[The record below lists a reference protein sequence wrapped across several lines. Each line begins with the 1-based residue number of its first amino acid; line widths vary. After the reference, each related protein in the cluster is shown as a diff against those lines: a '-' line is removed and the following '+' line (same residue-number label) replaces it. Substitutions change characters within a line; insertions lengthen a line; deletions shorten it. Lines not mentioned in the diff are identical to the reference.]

1 MAAHGSAFPIAK
13 LALNNS
19 VPPILMASLRMGLVL
34 IILIPFWRF
43 RIPNKKYFLPLL
55 AFSISMGVM
64 VYVFMNL
71 SLYHSSIISPII
83 VGSQFSPIKS
93 LATLPMAL
101 SIVGVAIF
109 AIFAA
114 KLMSIIGRRAGFIF
128 ASVGSSLAALMA
140 AYSIIIE
147 SFLLFNLGC
156 FLLGAG
162 VAFSHQYRFA
172 AVETVSKDMAPKAIS
187 IILLAGIGSAFIGPN
202 LANISKEII
211 PEHLYAGSYIAL
223 AILTLSSTIFLLFY
237 KDNHKPNNFVK
248 KDTRSYFELISQP
261 RFLQALIASAFAY
274 AVMSFLMTA
283 TPISMHVME
292 KISLSKTGLVIQ
304 LHIAA
309 MFLPSLIT
317 GNLIKKFGHS
327 KIMYAGV
334 VLFSITILTS
344 LFEQNFVNYLTALVF
359 LGFGWNFLFISGTSL
374 LVLTYKEDEKFKAQG
389 FNDLIVYSIQAV
401 ASLSAGIFLNLTSWK
416 TMNLICIIFLIIIVI
431 STLRADFKEKK

>member
-1 MAAHGSAFPIAK
+1 MNKNLWLLILSQIFAFTAAPVTVFLSG
-13 LALNNS
+13 
-19 VPPILMASLRMGLVL
+19 
-34 IILIPFWRF
+34 II
-43 RIPNKKYFLPLL
+43 
-55 AFSISMGVM
+55 
-64 VYVFMNL
+64 
-71 SLYHSSIISPII
+71 
-83 VGSQFSPIKS
+83 GSQFSPIKS

-101 SIVGVAIF
+101 SIVGIAIF
-109 AIFAA
+109 AFFAA
-114 KLMSIIGRRAGFIF
+114 KIMSIIGRRAGFIL

-140 AYSIIIE
+140 SYSIIIE

-172 AVETVSKDMAPKAIS
+172 AVETVNKDMAPKAIS

-211 PEHLYAGSYIAL
+211 SDHLYAGSYVAL

-237 KDNHKPNNFVK
+237 EDNHRPSNFVK
-248 KDTRSYFELISQP
+248 KNTRSYFELIGQP
-261 RFLQALIASAFAY
+261 RFLQALIASSFAY

-292 KISLSKTGLVIQ
+292 KISLAKTGLVIQ

-327 KIMYAGV
+327 KIMYSGV
-334 VLFSITILTS
+334 FLFSITILTS
-344 LFEQNFVNYLTALVF
+344 LFEQNFINYLIALIF

-374 LVLTYKEDEKFKAQG
+374 LVLSYKEEEKFKAQG
-389 FNDLIVYSIQAV
+389 FNDLIVYTVQAI
-401 ASLSAGIFLNLTSWK
+401 ASLSAGIFISLTSWK
-416 TMNLICIIFLIIIVI
+416 TMNLVCIIFLIIIII
-431 STLRADFKEKK
+431 STFRADLKQKS

>member
-1 MAAHGSAFPIAK
+1 MNKNLWLLILSQIFAFTAAPVTVFLSG
-13 LALNNS
+13 
-19 VPPILMASLRMGLVL
+19 
-34 IILIPFWRF
+34 II
-43 RIPNKKYFLPLL
+43 
-55 AFSISMGVM
+55 
-64 VYVFMNL
+64 
-71 SLYHSSIISPII
+71 
-83 VGSQFSPIKS
+83 GSQFSPIKS

-114 KLMSIIGRRAGFIF
+114 KVMSIIGRRAGFIF

-401 ASLSAGIFLNLTSWK
+401 ASLSAGIFLNLTNWK

>member
-1 MAAHGSAFPIAK
+1 
-13 LALNNS
+13 
-19 VPPILMASLRMGLVL
+19 
-34 IILIPFWRF
+34 
-43 RIPNKKYFLPLL
+43 
-55 AFSISMGVM
+55 
-64 VYVFMNL
+64 
-71 SLYHSSIISPII
+71 
-83 VGSQFSPIKS
+83 
-93 LATLPMAL
+93 
-101 SIVGVAIF
+101 
-109 AIFAA
+109 
-114 KLMSIIGRRAGFIF
+114 
-128 ASVGSSLAALMA
+128 
-140 AYSIIIE
+140 
-147 SFLLFNLGC
+147 
-156 FLLGAG
+156 
-162 VAFSHQYRFA
+162 
-172 AVETVSKDMAPKAIS
+172 
-187 IILLAGIGSAFIGPN
+187 
-202 LANISKEII
+202 
-211 PEHLYAGSYIAL
+211 
-223 AILTLSSTIFLLFY
+223 
-237 KDNHKPNNFVK
+237 
-248 KDTRSYFELISQP
+248 
-261 RFLQALIASAFAY
+261 
-274 AVMSFLMTA
+274 
-283 TPISMHVME
+283 MHVME

>member
-1 MAAHGSAFPIAK
+1 MNKNLWLLILSQIFAFTAAPVTVFLSG
-13 LALNNS
+13 
-19 VPPILMASLRMGLVL
+19 
-34 IILIPFWRF
+34 II
-43 RIPNKKYFLPLL
+43 
-55 AFSISMGVM
+55 
-64 VYVFMNL
+64 
-71 SLYHSSIISPII
+71 
-83 VGSQFSPIKS
+83 GSQFSPIKS

-101 SIVGVAIF
+101 SIVGIAIF
-109 AIFAA
+109 AFFAA
-114 KLMSIIGRRAGFIF
+114 KIMSIIGRRAGFIL

-140 AYSIIIE
+140 SYSIIIE

-172 AVETVSKDMAPKAIS
+172 AVETVNKDMAPKAIS

-211 PEHLYAGSYIAL
+211 SDHLYAGSYVVL

-237 KDNHKPNNFVK
+237 EDNHRPSNFVK
-248 KDTRSYFELISQP
+248 KNTRSYFELIGQP
-261 RFLQALIASAFAY
+261 RFLQALIASSFAY

-292 KISLSKTGLVIQ
+292 KISLAKTGLVIQ

-327 KIMYAGV
+327 KIMYSGV
-334 VLFSITILTS
+334 FLFSITILTS
-344 LFEQNFVNYLTALVF
+344 LFEQNFINYLIALIF

-374 LVLTYKEDEKFKAQG
+374 LVLSYKEEEKFKAQG
-389 FNDLIVYSIQAV
+389 FNDLIVFSTMALG
-401 ASLSAGIFLNLTSWK
+401 SLSAGIAVSLASWKILNLF
-416 TMNLICIIFLIIIVI
+416 CIPFLFLIIA
-431 STLRADFKEKK
+431 STINADLRDKKNPSRKSTTGV

>member
-1 MAAHGSAFPIAK
+1 
-13 LALNNS
+13 
-19 VPPILMASLRMGLVL
+19 MGHVYG
-34 IILIPFWRF
+34 RQ
-43 RIPNKKYFLPLL
+43 
-55 AFSISMGVM
+55 
-64 VYVFMNL
+64 VYVLMNKNLWLLIL
-71 SLYHSSIISPII
+71 SQIFAFTAAPVTVFLSGII
-83 VGSQFSPIKS
+83 GSQFSPIKS

-114 KLMSIIGRRAGFIF
+114 KVMSIIGRRAGFIF

-401 ASLSAGIFLNLTSWK
+401 ASLSAGIFLNLTNWK
-416 TMNLICIIFLIIIVI
+416 TMNLICIIFLIVIII

>member
-1 MAAHGSAFPIAK
+1 LVHVHG
-13 LALNNS
+13 
-19 VPPILMASLRMGLVL
+19 RQ
-34 IILIPFWRF
+34 
-43 RIPNKKYFLPLL
+43 
-55 AFSISMGVM
+55 
-64 VYVFMNL
+64 VYVLMNKNLWLLIL
-71 SLYHSSIISPII
+71 SQIFAFTAAPVTVFLSGII
-83 VGSQFSPIKS
+83 GSQFSPIKS

-128 ASVGSSLAALMA
+128 ASIGSSLAALMA

-211 PEHLYAGSYIAL
+211 SEHLYAGSYIAL

-401 ASLSAGIFLNLTSWK
+401 ASLSAGIFLNLTNWK

>member
-1 MAAHGSAFPIAK
+1 
-13 LALNNS
+13 
-19 VPPILMASLRMGLVL
+19 MGHVYG
-34 IILIPFWRF
+34 RQ
-43 RIPNKKYFLPLL
+43 
-55 AFSISMGVM
+55 
-64 VYVFMNL
+64 VYVLMNKNLWLLIL
-71 SLYHSSIISPII
+71 SQIFAFTAAPVTVFLSGII
-83 VGSQFSPIKS
+83 GSQFSPIKS

-114 KLMSIIGRRAGFIF
+114 KVMSIIGRRAGFIF

-172 AVETVSKDMAPKAIS
+172 AFETVSKDMAPKAIS

>member
-1 MAAHGSAFPIAK
+1 MNKNLWLLILSQIFAFTAAPVTVFLSG
-13 LALNNS
+13 
-19 VPPILMASLRMGLVL
+19 
-34 IILIPFWRF
+34 II
-43 RIPNKKYFLPLL
+43 
-55 AFSISMGVM
+55 
-64 VYVFMNL
+64 
-71 SLYHSSIISPII
+71 
-83 VGSQFSPIKS
+83 GSQLSPIKS

-114 KLMSIIGRRAGFIF
+114 KVMSIIGRRAGFIF

-172 AVETVSKDMAPKAIS
+172 AVETVNKDMAPKAIS

>member
-1 MAAHGSAFPIAK
+1 MNKNLWLLILSQIFAFTAAPVTVFLSG
-13 LALNNS
+13 
-19 VPPILMASLRMGLVL
+19 
-34 IILIPFWRF
+34 II
-43 RIPNKKYFLPLL
+43 
-55 AFSISMGVM
+55 
-64 VYVFMNL
+64 
-71 SLYHSSIISPII
+71 
-83 VGSQFSPIKS
+83 GSQFSPIKS

-114 KLMSIIGRRAGFIF
+114 KVMSIIGRRAGFIF

-172 AVETVSKDMAPKAIS
+172 AVETVNKDMAPKAIS

-327 KIMYAGV
+327 KIMYAGA

>member
-1 MAAHGSAFPIAK
+1 MNKNLWLLILSQIFAFTAAPVTVFLSG
-13 LALNNS
+13 
-19 VPPILMASLRMGLVL
+19 
-34 IILIPFWRF
+34 II
-43 RIPNKKYFLPLL
+43 
-55 AFSISMGVM
+55 
-64 VYVFMNL
+64 
-71 SLYHSSIISPII
+71 
-83 VGSQFSPIKS
+83 GSQFSPIKS

-101 SIVGVAIF
+101 SIVGIAIF
-109 AIFAA
+109 AFFAA
-114 KLMSIIGRRAGFIF
+114 KIMSIIGRRAGFIL

-172 AVETVSKDMAPKAIS
+172 AVETVNKDMAPKAIS

-211 PEHLYAGSYIAL
+211 SDHLYAGSYVAL

-237 KDNHKPNNFVK
+237 EDNHKPSNFVK
-248 KDTRSYFELISQP
+248 KNTRSYFELIGQP
-261 RFLQALIASAFAY
+261 RFLQALIASSFAY

-292 KISLSKTGLVIQ
+292 KISLAKTGLVIQ

-327 KIMYAGV
+327 KIMYSGV
-334 VLFSITILTS
+334 FLFSITILTS
-344 LFEQNFVNYLTALVF
+344 LFEQNFINYLIALIF

-374 LVLTYKEDEKFKAQG
+374 LVLSYKEEEKFKAQG
-389 FNDLIVYSIQAV
+389 FNDLIVYTVQAI
-401 ASLSAGIFLNLTSWK
+401 ASLSAGIFISLTSWK
-416 TMNLICIIFLIIIVI
+416 TMNLVCIIFLIIIIV
-431 STLRADFKEKK
+431 STFRADLKQRSPL

>member
-1 MAAHGSAFPIAK
+1 MNKNLWLLILSQIFAFTAAPVTVFLSG
-13 LALNNS
+13 
-19 VPPILMASLRMGLVL
+19 
-34 IILIPFWRF
+34 II
-43 RIPNKKYFLPLL
+43 
-55 AFSISMGVM
+55 
-64 VYVFMNL
+64 
-71 SLYHSSIISPII
+71 
-83 VGSQFSPIKS
+83 GSQFSPIKS

-114 KLMSIIGRRAGFIF
+114 KIMSIIGRRAGFIL
-128 ASVGSSLAALMA
+128 ASIGSSLAALMA
-140 AYSIIIE
+140 SYSIIIE

-172 AVETVSKDMAPKAIS
+172 AVETVNKDMAPKAIS

-211 PEHLYAGSYIAL
+211 SDHLYAGSYVAL

-237 KDNHKPNNFVK
+237 EDNHRPSNFVK
-248 KDTRSYFELISQP
+248 KNTRSYFELIGQP
-261 RFLQALIASAFAY
+261 RFLQALIASSFAY

-292 KISLSKTGLVIQ
+292 KISLAKTGLVIQ

-327 KIMYAGV
+327 KIMYSGV
-334 VLFSITILTS
+334 LLFSITILTS
-344 LFEQNFVNYLTALVF
+344 LFEQNFINYLIALIF

-374 LVLTYKEDEKFKAQG
+374 LVLSYKEEEKFKAQG
-389 FNDLIVYSIQAV
+389 FNDLIVYTVQAI
-401 ASLSAGIFLNLTSWK
+401 ASLSAGIFISLTSWK
-416 TMNLICIIFLIIIVI
+416 TMNLVCIIFLIIIII
-431 STLRADFKEKK
+431 STFRADLKQRS

>member
-1 MAAHGSAFPIAK
+1 MGHVHG
-13 LALNNS
+13 
-19 VPPILMASLRMGLVL
+19 RQ
-34 IILIPFWRF
+34 
-43 RIPNKKYFLPLL
+43 
-55 AFSISMGVM
+55 
-64 VYVFMNL
+64 VYVLMNKNLWLLIL
-71 SLYHSSIISPII
+71 SQIFAFTAAPVTVFLSGII
-83 VGSQFSPIKS
+83 GSQFSPIKS

-114 KLMSIIGRRAGFIF
+114 KIMSIIGRRAGFIF

-172 AVETVSKDMAPKAIS
+172 AVETVNKDMAPKAIS

-211 PEHLYAGSYIAL
+211 SEHLYAGSYIAL

-334 VLFSITILTS
+334 FLFSITILTS

-416 TMNLICIIFLIIIVI
+416 TMNLICIIFLIIIFI

>member
-1 MAAHGSAFPIAK
+1 MNKNLWLLILSQIFAFTAAPVTVFLSG
-13 LALNNS
+13 
-19 VPPILMASLRMGLVL
+19 
-34 IILIPFWRF
+34 II
-43 RIPNKKYFLPLL
+43 
-55 AFSISMGVM
+55 
-64 VYVFMNL
+64 
-71 SLYHSSIISPII
+71 
-83 VGSQFSPIKS
+83 GSQFSPIKS

-114 KLMSIIGRRAGFIF
+114 KVMSIIGRRAGFIF

-327 KIMYAGV
+327 KIMNAGV

>member
-1 MAAHGSAFPIAK
+1 MNKNLWLLILSQIFAFTAAPVTVFLSGIIGSK
-13 LALNNS
+13 
-19 VPPILMASLRMGLVL
+19 
-34 IILIPFWRF
+34 
-43 RIPNKKYFLPLL
+43 
-55 AFSISMGVM
+55 
-64 VYVFMNL
+64 
-71 SLYHSSIISPII
+71 
-83 VGSQFSPIKS
+83 FSPIKS

-101 SIVGVAIF
+101 SIVGIAIF

-114 KLMSIIGRRAGFIF
+114 KVMSIIGRRAGFIF
-128 ASVGSSLAALMA
+128 ASIGSSISSLLA

-147 SFLLFNLGC
+147 SFILFNFSC

-172 AVETVSKDMAPKAIS
+172 AVETVKKDMAPKAIS

-202 LANISKEII
+202 VANITKEFIAK
-211 PEHLYAGSYIAL
+211 HLYAGSYIAL
-223 AILTLSSTIFLLFY
+223 AVLTLISTIFLIFY
-237 KDNHKPNNFVK
+237 KDGHQSNKITK
-248 KDTRSYFELISQP
+248 KTTRSYSELVSQP

-292 KISLSKTGLVIQ
+292 KISLTKTGLVIQ

-309 MFLPSLIT
+309 MFLPSLVT

-327 KIMYAGV
+327 KIMYGGV

-344 LFEQNFVNYLTALVF
+344 LFEQNLTNYLIALVF

-374 LVLTYKEDEKFKAQG
+374 LVLSYRENEKFKAQG
-389 FNDLIVYSIQAV
+389 FNDLIVYSIQAI
-401 ASLSAGIFLNLTSWK
+401 ASLSAGVFLTLTSWK
-416 TMNLICIIFLIIIVI
+416 TMNLICIIFLILIVL
-431 STLRADFKEKK
+431 STLRADFKEQK